1 VRQPDWHTLE
11 TDAAL
16 QRLNTSEN
24 GLTTAEANQRLA
36 EYGPNTI
43 PEARHRT
50 ILAMLPSQFADAI
63 GQGERRRRPIDP
75 SRGCRLHIR
84 SYE

>member
-50 ILAMLPSQFADAI
+50 ILAMLASHLWI
-63 GQGERRRRPIDP
+63 GISKNV
-75 SRGCRLHIR
+75 SRGSGTIK
-84 SYE
+84 STP